1 MKAST
6 GWQLIDSRICPESVA
21 RKKMD
26 IRLARSM
33 AHTFRKVQGR
43 DYLLRILIKHAEVRG
58 QKSMY

>member
-1 MKAST
+1 
-6 GWQLIDSRICPESVA
+6 
-21 RKKMD
+21 MD